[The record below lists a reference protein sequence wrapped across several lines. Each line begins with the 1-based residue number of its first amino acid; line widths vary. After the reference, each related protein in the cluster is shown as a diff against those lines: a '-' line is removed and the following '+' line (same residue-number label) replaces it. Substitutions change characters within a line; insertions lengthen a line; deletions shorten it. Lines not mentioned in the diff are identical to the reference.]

1 MEEHMFSTLKTLIDG
16 ANARAENRLRD
27 SFSIELIDQKIR
39 EAEQNLKAAK
49 LTLASLIQK
58 QRSEIR
64 QVETLQARIDDLM
77 ARARQALEDDRQDLA
92 QTAAQAV
99 ADLENELALRKQTE
113 GRLEARILQ
122 LRHSV
127 QAASRRILDLKQGAI
142 SARAVKREQG
152 LQKLLNRHL
161 GGDSPIDEAEAL
173 IARVM
178 KQDDPFEQ
186 SEILREIDAGMD
198 HSNLAARMEE
208 AGYGPKTRATASDV
222 LKRLKAQTD
231 N

>member
-1 MEEHMFSTLKTLIDG
+1 MFSTLKTLIDG

>member
-1 MEEHMFSTLKTLIDG
+1 MFSTLKTLIDG
-16 ANARAENRLRD
+16 ANAKAENRLRD

-77 ARARQALEDDRQDLA
+77 ARACQALEDDRQDLA

-113 GRLEARILQ
+113 GRLETRILQ

-198 HSNLAARMEE
+198 HLNLAARMEE

>member
-1 MEEHMFSTLKTLIDG
+1 MFSTLKTLIDG
-16 ANARAENRLRD
+16 ANARAENSLRD

-64 QVETLQARIDDLM
+64 QIETLQARIDDLM

-142 SARAVKREQG
+142 SARAVKREQE
-152 LQKLLNRHL
+152 LQMLLNRHL

-222 LKRLKAQTD
+222 LKRLNAQTD

>member
-1 MEEHMFSTLKTLIDG
+1 MFSTLKTLIDG

-64 QVETLQARIDDLM
+64 QIETLQARIDDLM

-222 LKRLKAQTD
+222 LTRLKAQTD